1 MLIAYDSQ
9 HATLV
14 YLLIVKIAGEIMNV
28 NRKKALLLAFATILF
43 LVLSSRNSISKNIS
57 TDFLSFRTNVIER
70 HAKLRM
76 TNKLGKEQEAFAIPS
91 TLDVC
96 YFQEKRSALWD
107 NQVQTS
113 ETEILTLH
121 AKWT

>member
-1 MLIAYDSQ
+1 
-9 HATLV
+9 
-14 YLLIVKIAGEIMNV
+14 MNV

-57 TDFLSFRTNVIER
+57 TDFLSFRINVIER